1 MILYLKYIFS
11 ILFILIYSQV
21 AVFGDSKLIM
31 ITDSSCIF
39 CKRWERDIGQ
49 IYPKTDIAE
58 KFPLTRI
65 EFNSNQKEASYSFK
79 NISGTPTFIFLK
91 DEVEIGRIEGF
102 NDAEMFWWLVED
114 IMISSGLSSE

>member
-1 MILYLKYIFS
+1 MKLYLKHIFS
-11 ILFILIYSQV
+11 TLFLLISSQI

-39 CKRWERDIGQ
+39 CQRWERDIGQ
-49 IYPKTDIAE
+49 IYPKTDMAE

-65 EFNSNQKEASYSFK
+65 EFNSNQRGDPYGFK
-79 NISGTPTFIFLK
+79 NILGTPTFIFLK

>member
-1 MILYLKYIFS
+1 MILYLKHIFS
-11 ILFILIYSQV
+11 ILFVLIYSQV

-49 IYPKTDIAE
+49 IYPKTDIAK